1 MRIKNNKTV
10 SPPIVFSMISVRN
23 LFPVI
28 LVCALILSAG
38 CLQGKE
44 SGRPAGPTPPTGHA
58 AMQKAL
64 GNVTGGIQSTLFELD
79 STLSHAAGTLG
90 TAGISG
96 PGADEV
102 LSSVVITHPAIINVI
117 TYDQNGTVVAAE
129 PDTAKI
135 LLGQNLR
142 EYDIVK
148 KTLTTQQPQMS
159 DLFSLAEGGDGVV
172 LAHPV
177 FSPGGQFLGVVSS
190 GISPYALVSPIAGE
204 SMENTPYTYM
214 VAQTNGRILYDP
226 DPQEVGKETFNET
239 LFADFPGIIEL
250 ARHYSGNRTGYDTYS
265 FYSSGFGKVVSKET
279 FWDTVGL
286 HGTEWRVLVISE
298 V

>member
-1 MRIKNNKTV
+1 
-10 SPPIVFSMISVRN
+10 MISVRN
-23 LFPVI
+23 LLPLI
-28 LVCALILSAG
+28 MVCALLLGAG
-38 CLQGKE
+38 CLQAQETGG
-44 SGRPAGPTPPTGHA
+44 SAGPTPPTGHA
-58 AMQKAL
+58 AMQNAL
-64 GNVTGGIQSTLFELD
+64 GNVTGGIQSTLDRLD
-79 STLSHAAGTLG
+79 STLSLASRTLG
-90 TAGISG
+90 TTGISG
-96 PGADEV
+96 AGADEV
-102 LSSVVITHPAIINVI
+102 LSGVANSHPAIINVI

-129 PDTAKI
+129 PDSAKI
-135 LLGQNLR
+135 LIGQNLR
-142 EYDIVK
+142 KYDIVK
-148 KTLTTQQPQMS
+148 KTLATRQPQMS
-159 DLFSLAEGGDGVV
+159 DLLSLAEGGDGAV

-177 FSPGGQFLGVVSS
+177 FSPGKQFLGVVSS
-190 GISPYALVSPIAGE
+190 GISPYALVTPIANQV
-204 SMENTPYTYM
+204 MENTPYTYM